1 MIKIYEERGIKQ
13 LQRFEHFPFI
23 PPPLYRTR
31 FELHPT
37 GGAVK
42 IEAQISLY
50 FCYPK

>member
-37 GGAVK
+37 GGAEDK
-42 IEAQISLY
+42 NPS
-50 FCYPK
+50 F